1 LLRCLQVFR
10 YNLCGRKWGHMAQ
23 VFPSFGGGC
32 EVGLHNVDFVSC
44 ISRSGHVACMK
55 LIKEQSKY
63 LSGKLKLSNT

>member
-1 LLRCLQVFR
+1 
-10 YNLCGRKWGHMAQ
+10 MAQ